1 MRQLGNCAGILKRLG
16 NGLNGGQLLIPSP
29 CFFKTQPKRIEN
41 DGLCNDMPASTNQ
54 QESLHRVYYMITYV
68 FILKSLCFHFFES
81 LTSKTLCPNPLRN
94 VSKGNCTIA
103 IGPIHLYSFVLSL
116 KSNHLDRLQGVAR
129 GYGEANK
136 SYKKVAQTLGWSK
149 KPRNF
154 FGCGTKNNG
163 RPLDTAE
170 ALLGLSKKP
179 G

>member
-1 MRQLGNCAGILKRLG
+1 
-16 NGLNGGQLLIPSP
+16 
-29 CFFKTQPKRIEN
+29 
-41 DGLCNDMPASTNQ
+41 
-54 QESLHRVYYMITYV
+54 MITYV